1 MTIYNIVLYKFKSE
15 ATPEQREYVKELIKE
30 LPSRISALQS
40 VITGEKVLHP
50 LDHGYDIGAI
60 FLFENKEK
68 LDEFRPHQAHTDYRA
83 LSSPYLEGAYINA
96 AKRLDHIAVKLPD
109 KMVFD
114 META

>member
-1 MTIYNIVLYKFKSE
+1 M
-15 ATPEQREYVKELIKE
+15 
-30 LPSRISALQS
+30 
-40 VITGEKVLHP
+40 
-50 LDHGYDIGAI
+50 
-60 FLFENKEK
+60 FENKEK